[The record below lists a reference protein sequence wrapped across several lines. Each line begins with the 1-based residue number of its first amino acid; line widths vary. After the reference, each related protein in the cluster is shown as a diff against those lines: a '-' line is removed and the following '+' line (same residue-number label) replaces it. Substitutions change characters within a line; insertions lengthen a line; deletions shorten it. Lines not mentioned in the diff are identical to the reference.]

1 MNNFQFNLQVKVPSN
16 IAFLIVLI
24 FGLIM
29 TIVVLNVGNG
39 IIDDFSAG
47 DVTITSLDALE

>member
-16 IAFLIVLI
+16 IAFLIALI